1 MSLTIVLTCPHCEAR
16 KMTFDV
22 ASSNFFCKGFTKFLC
37 QCRHCEEVVVV
48 TGTEGHWNGV
58 DFGEVQ
64 NGKISIH
71 SVFPQPS
78 EPVPPPDT
86 PDDVAKPFI
95 NGLTALSVGL
105 IDSAGNS
112 FRTTLEKATSHLLE
126 RLGTAGQEHA
136 KKSLYNRIEFL
147 KDNHLI
153 TPALYDWAHIIR
165 DLGNK
170 GAHSDPEFSES
181 QATELKKFTE
191 QFLYYV
197 FTMPARVE
205 SIRRN
210 SIES

>member
-1 MSLTIVLTCPHCEAR
+1 MSLTIVLTCPHCESK

-22 ASSNFFCKGFTKFLC
+22 ADSSFVRKGFTKFLC

-48 TGTEGHWNGV
+48 TGTEGHWDGV
-58 DFGEVQ
+58 DFGGVRNRE
-64 NGKISIH
+64 ISIH

-105 IDSAGNS
+105 IDSAANS

-126 RLGTAGQEHA
+126 RLGTGHQDHA
-136 KKSLYNRIEFL
+136 KKSLYDRIEFL
-147 KDNHLI
+147 RDNHLI
-153 TPALYDWAHIIR
+153 TPSLCDWAHIIR
-165 DLGNK
+165 DLGNM
-170 GAHSDPEFSES
+170 GTHGDPEFSES
-181 QATELKKFTE
+181 QATELKNFTE

-197 FTMPARVE
+197 FTMPAQVE
-205 SIRRN
+205 SIRGN
-210 SIES
+210 SVES